1 MALELRRVCWAERAG
16 DELYLY
22 GMADGA
28 ELVRRCHAALVAS
41 MAAAAAEAAAAP
53 PPTAPPPTAPTP
65 AAPPSEEEQLR
76 HAMHAMQGQL
86 GTWPPG
92 TWHAVWLWGE
102 LARGGAAPHARTLAL
117 TSPNPNLSPV
127 ILALS
132 LSLGL
137 A

>member
-16 DELYLY
+16 DELFLY

-41 MAAAAAEAAAAP
+41 LARAP
-53 PPTAPPPTAPTP
+53 PLPTAPPPAAPPPAAPPP
-65 AAPPSEEEQLR
+65 AAPPSEAEQLR

-86 GTWPPG
+86 GTWQPG